1 MYVFD
6 LYIMMSKSLTFRKCK
21 FYNCDFYT
29 GHTPSVAPYEFIECE
44 FYDSRPVQRTITT
57 AIKFK
62 NCRNNLSEHYT
73 FNHFVL
79 SFSTGVMSIFIQLD
93 GCEMKTAAPILGIIE
108 SNYITQNTL
117 SYEIKITSTE
127 YTGDRMLNLRIN
139 QREAMVY
146 SGLIANQ
153 TLNNINL
160 NTQELTGEKYTRM
173 IQQPHSC

>member
-1 MYVFD
+1 
-6 LYIMMSKSLTFRKCK
+6 
-21 FYNCDFYT
+21 
-29 GHTPSVAPYEFIECE
+29 
-44 FYDSRPVQRTITT
+44 
-57 AIKFK
+57 
-62 NCRNNLSEHYT
+62 
-73 FNHFVL
+73 
-79 SFSTGVMSIFIQLD
+79 
-93 GCEMKTAAPILGIIE
+93 MKTAAPILGIIE